1 MAMYDAM
8 DSKKGRVMSKYKN
21 KINGEVYLLKSV
33 CRVQIGNK
41 WADGIIYFNENKHR
55 EMYVRT
61 KDDFFSSFE
70 EIIDEVEL

>member
-1 MAMYDAM
+1 
-8 DSKKGRVMSKYKN
+8 MSIQYKHTKTAN
-21 KINGEVYLLKSV
+21 VYLLKTA
-33 CRVQIGNK
+33 CHIKIGDK
-41 WADGIIYFNENKHR
+41 WVDGIIYFNENKHR